1 MADTRIYRTA
11 GTPTS
16 TKKFTLS
23 FWCKKAGKE
32 ADQFVFNTTTDANN
46 RCQVQFSD
54 ADQLDFICK
63 VSGSNV
69 ARLKTTR
76 KFRDTSAFYH
86 IVAVL
91 DTTQSTNTDRI
102 KLYINGEQNLSAN
115 NGFASEIYPSQDSDV
130 NVSGTH
136 TVGSYYNGSSA
147 SNYFNGLLT
156 HVHFTDGYAY
166 QASDF
171 GQTDSTSGIWKPKVA
186 PSVTYGTNGFFLK
199 FENSANLDLD
209 SSGNNLSFT
218 TAGTLTQNIDTPSN
232 NFPTISTNMNS
243 YNTPDILYGNL
254 RVGGSSSNDYSACAD
269 KGVITGKWYWE
280 VKIVNANNTRNIGIV
295 RADKA
300 MISTSFGFYIAST
313 GNSTTTAFTCG
324 LNGGNGQVY
333 NKAGGSQAA
342 TDISA
347 TLTTNDIVGIAL
359 DLSSATKTIQFYKN
373 GSAAGSAIT
382 LDNAFVDDFILPGS
396 RTDTDQD
403 VDYNFGSGYFGVTA
417 VSSANADGNGIGAFE
432 YAVPS
437 GYYAICTKNIKEFG

>member
-1 MADTRIYRTA
+1 MASTRLSETM
-11 GTPTS
+11 GTPTLA
-16 TKKFTLS
+16 TKFTYSL
-23 FWCKKAGKE
+23 WVKRCKLGSIQTIASMWNDGNNHTILR
-32 ADQFVFNTTTDANN
+32 FNNDDSIA
-46 RCQVQFSD
+46 FYDYSSSS
-54 ADQLDFICK
+54 
-63 VSGSNV
+63 VSGELVTN
-69 ARLKTTR
+69 AL
-76 KFRDTSAFYH
+76 FRDTSAWYH
-86 IVAVL
+86 IVAQF
-91 DTTQSTNTDRI
+91 DSTQATAGDRM
-102 KLYINGEQNLSAN
+102 KLYVNGERITSFTGTEA
-115 NGFASEIYPSQDSDV
+115 YPSQ
-130 NVSGTH
+130 NFTPTANTSGSTSY
-136 TVGSYYNGSSA
+136 VGGRGDGSYYD
-147 SNYFNGLLT
+147 GLIT
-156 HVHFTDGYAY
+156 HANFIDGLAY

-186 PSVTYGTNGFFLK
+186 PSVTYGTNGYFLK
-199 FENSANLDLD
+199 FENSGAMGTD
-209 SSGNNLSFT
+209 SSGNSNTFT
-218 TAGTLTQNIDTPSN
+218 TSGTLTQNVDTPSN

-280 VKIVNANNTRNIGIV
+280 VKMVNAANTRNIGIV
-295 RADKA
+295 RADKV

-313 GNSTTTAFTCG
+313 GDNTTSAFTCG

-333 NKAGGSQAA
+333 NKAGGSQVA
-342 TDISA
+342 TNISA

-382 LDNAFVDDFILPGS
+382 LDDAFVDDFILPGS

-403 VDYNFGSGYFGVTA
+403 VDYNFGQGYFGVTA

-437 GYYAICTKNIKEFG
+437 GHYAICTKNIKEFG